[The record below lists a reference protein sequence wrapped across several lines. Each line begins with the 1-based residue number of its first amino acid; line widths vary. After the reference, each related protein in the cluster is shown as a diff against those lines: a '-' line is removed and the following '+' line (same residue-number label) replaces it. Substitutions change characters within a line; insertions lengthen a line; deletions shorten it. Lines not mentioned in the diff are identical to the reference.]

1 MSLIPVKVLAEI
13 RLTSKPA
20 ALVVKAL
27 NFFFLCGFT
36 LFGFECIKLWG
47 LRTTYLCIQPYKPL
61 QSDFS
66 KFERI
71 RCHVIV
77 KHCDVHFRYQIIKT

>member
-27 NFFFLCGFT
+27 NS
-36 LFGFECIKLWG
+36 LFPLWI
-47 LRTTYLCIQPYKPL
+47 YFIW
-61 QSDFS
+61 
-66 KFERI
+66 I
-71 RCHVIV
+71 
-77 KHCDVHFRYQIIKT
+77 